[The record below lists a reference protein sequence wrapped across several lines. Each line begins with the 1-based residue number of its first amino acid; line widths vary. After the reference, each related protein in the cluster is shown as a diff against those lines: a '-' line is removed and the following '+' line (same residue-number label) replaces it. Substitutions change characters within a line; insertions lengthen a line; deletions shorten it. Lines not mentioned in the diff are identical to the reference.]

1 MLYELRFSINDIC
14 DHTFDFSC
22 IDEDLIQ
29 ELKTI
34 KPQLNYSSKN
44 SQLENKFHMI
54 NDTLIPNGFFLKVYV
69 IMKKKITIL
78 NLADQ
83 QNCTRKTE
91 LTWCVLKQFNGMH
104 FARTLNQH
112 SCRKNSLPLL
122 FLLTA

>member
-14 DHTFDFSC
+14 NHTFDFSC
-22 IDEDLIQ
+22 IDEDLIE

-34 KPQLNYSSKN
+34 KPQLNYSSKS

-69 IMKKKITIL
+69 IKKKITIL

-83 QNCTRKTE
+83 QNYEKNRVNLVCFKTMVCT
-91 LTWCVLKQFNGMH
+91 LHVL
-104 FARTLNQH
+104 
-112 SCRKNSLPLL
+112 
-122 FLLTA
+122 